1 MRTRTSRLL
10 SVSFFSGNLVAPDVI
25 LSNIGGI
32 MRDQDCT
39 AQFPVGVL
47 TTENRD
53 VWADARKHL
62 ESLGN
67 SEVLDLIDSSLFNL
81 CLDEVRLGNDRI
93 KTVEQFL
100 HSNGVN
106 RFEIV
111 IVLHDFKCLLDSCW
125 VNSCY
130 Y

>member
-1 MRTRTSRLL
+1 
-10 SVSFFSGNLVAPDVI
+10 
-25 LSNIGGI
+25 
-32 MRDQDCT
+32 MRDLECT

-81 CLDEVRLGNDRI
+81 CLDEVRLGKDRI
-93 KTVEQFL
+93 KTVKQFL

-111 IVLHDFKCLLDSCW
+111 IVLHDFKCLLNSCW